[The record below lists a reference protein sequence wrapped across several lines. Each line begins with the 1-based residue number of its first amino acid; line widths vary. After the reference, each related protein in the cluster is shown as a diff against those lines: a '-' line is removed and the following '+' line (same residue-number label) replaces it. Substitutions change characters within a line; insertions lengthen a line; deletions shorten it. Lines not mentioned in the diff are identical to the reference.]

1 MSSVLGLGA
10 AGLHA
15 AAMGASSLGRKGK
28 QKQIKTPQPSSQDY
42 LNSYLTT
49 IGNQKLS
56 DKQRAE
62 ALFGGPIKSVSG
74 DFYYG
79 GPPKKIPEGAFV
91 VQGQPL
97 TQGARTPNRG
107 YYTREIDTYQVI
119 SPQVKEKPRPQE
131 QATQLRLDLSQGGRV
146 DRLNTKD
153 IEHAVA
159 GGASMK
165 DIRQAAKSQD
175 LWMTAK
181 AKSRLEQAP
190 QEQAPQLR
198 LDLSQG
204 GRDNRL
210 NTKDIKHAVAE
221 GASMKDIR
229 QAAKSQDIRMSAKA
243 KSMLQKSKKKDK

>member
-1 MSSVLGLGA
+1 MSSILGLGA
-10 AGLHA
+10 ASLGA

-42 LNSYLTT
+42 LNSYMTT

-97 TQGARTPNRG
+97 TQGARTRNRG

-119 SPQVKEKPRPQE
+119 SPQVKEKPR
-131 QATQLRLDLSQGGRV
+131 
-146 DRLNTKD
+146 
-153 IEHAVA
+153 
-159 GGASMK
+159 
-165 DIRQAAKSQD
+165 
-175 LWMTAK
+175 
-181 AKSRLEQAP
+181 P